1 MQKYGTPLYLLNPSD
16 FFSQIEIPVLRS
28 VHAKQGDVVLTGM
41 DGNPASYAAIRGDN
55 GYQLMDI
62 PLPLDYLGYQLVDN
76 INRVMHKAAISNP
89 STPIYVVDKTNITSP
104 ALKNGTFTPGNGY
117 KQHFL
122 ELWKTG
128 KTS

>member
-1 MQKYGTPLYLLNPSD
+1 M
-16 FFSQIEIPVLRS
+16 
-28 VHAKQGDVVLTGM
+28 VLTGM

-55 GYQLMDI
+55 AYQMMDI
-62 PLPLDYLGYQLVDN
+62 PLPLDYLGYQLVTTSTG
-76 INRVMHKAAISNP
+76 HEHAPISNP
-89 STPIYVVDKTNITSP
+89 STPIYVVDKTNVD
-104 ALKNGTFTPGNGY
+104 KNGGKLGTFTPGNGY